1 MHALARAVLALLVVT
16 SPLVTAGPA
25 QVAASAASAPERAV
39 RPMGEAYEA
48 AVLEGIERRRAA
60 RGLSGLRASACVDEI
75 AEARSRRMAVRD
87 EMVHYPGL
95 DKVFDRCGGRRV
107 GEIIARG
114 KGFRDPAAVVRAW
127 MASPAHHDVIVR
139 PSYRQAAVG
148 AWRDDDGI
156 VFVSV
161 IFRAP

>member
-1 MHALARAVLALLVVT
+1 MRAQVRAALALLVVAT
-16 SPLVTAGPA
+16 TLAGPTA
-25 QVAASAASAPERAV
+25 EASAPEREIRA
-39 RPMGEAYEA
+39 MGEAYEA
-48 AVLEGIERRRAA
+48 SVLQAIERRRTR
-60 RGLSGLRASACVDEI
+60 RGLHGLTPSACVDEL

-95 DKVFDRCGGRRV
+95 GKVFARCGGVRV

-114 KGFRDPAAVVRAW
+114 KGFRDPAVVVRAW
-127 MASPAHHDVIVR
+127 MESPSHHEVIVR

-148 AWRDDDGI
+148 AWRDDAGI